1 MSDCALASLACLAG
15 LAVEWTDYAGRQQ
28 TVPPDVLRTVTTALG
43 IPCSTDGEVA
53 DSHRRLSAPATFQT
67 LPPVLTGIVG
77 EPIHIPVGLSS
88 QLAAQL
94 HLEDGRRRDVTL
106 TPRDGGAVV
115 PSVDQPGYHRVV
127 VNDREVTIAVAP
139 RRAITCDD
147 IGSTGP
153 LWGLA
158 AQVYSLRHEAGCG
171 VGDAAA
177 VAALAREAGTRGA
190 AAVALSPLHALFP
203 DDPGLYGPY
212 SPSSR
217 LFMNPLYAAPQLIGL
232 ETSDLLADPLRSAQV
247 GRLEKRQLIDWH
259 GVSQIKFHL
268 LRALFER
275 FVQLPA
281 DNTYRHDFA
290 CFRAEHGDLL
300 VTHARFETLRAVAE
314 TKDWRRWPFE
324 LRDPAGRAV
333 TEFAQTH
340 EHEIEFSI
348 FLQWVTQRSL
358 EAAQTTARS
367 TGMPIGLIADLA
379 VGLNPAGS
387 QAWSQQATMLRN
399 LSIGAPPDLFNRR
412 GQDWGIT
419 SFSSRGLIRDGFVPF
434 LATLRAA
441 LTYAGGVRIDHALG
455 LQRLWVIPQGA
466 DPSNGVYLR
475 YPLEDLL
482 NLLVLESYRHRAI
495 IIGED
500 LGTVPPG
507 FREQLDA
514 RGLLGM
520 RVLWFEQEGEAFRSP
535 NAWDRSAAAMT
546 STHDLPTVAGWWRG
560 RDITTRAAAG
570 VLGEGQDVGRLQRE
584 RAWGR
589 DTLWAAFQAASAA
602 WGPAP
607 PPDQPARV
615 IDAAVRFVGRTCSQ
629 LCLVPLE
636 DLAGMAEQPNIP
648 GTIDQHPNWRRRL
661 PRSTDRLLQTR
672 SVARRI
678 ASLTR
683 ERPRP

>member
-1 MSDCALASLACLAG
+1 MSDRALATLACLAG
-15 LAVEWTDYAGRQQ
+15 LAVEWTDYADRQQ
-28 TVPPDVLRTVTTALG
+28 TVPSDVLRTAMTALG
-43 IPCSTDGEVA
+43 IPCSTDSEVA
-53 DSHRRLSAPATFQT
+53 DSHRHLTSPATFQT
-67 LPPVLTGIVG
+67 LPPLLTAIVG
-77 EPIHIPVGLSS
+77 EPVHIPVGLSS
-88 QLAAQL
+88 ELAVQLQ
-94 HLEDGRRRDVTL
+94 LEDGRRHDVIL
-106 TPRDGGAVV
+106 TPRHCGAVV
-115 PSVDQPGYHRVV
+115 PSVDRPGYHRIVL
-127 VNDREVTIAVAP
+127 NDREVTIAVAP

-147 IGSTGP
+147 IGSTGR

-177 VAALAREAGTRGA
+177 VAALARETATRGA

-203 DDPGLYGPY
+203 DDPSQYGPY

-232 ETSDLLADPLRSAQV
+232 DISDLMADPLRSAQV
-247 GRLEKRQLIDWH
+247 GHLEKLPLIDWP
-259 GVSQIKFHL
+259 GVSQVKFHL

-275 FVQLPA
+275 FVRLPA
-281 DNTYRHDFA
+281 RSTCRHDFA
-290 CFRAEHGDLL
+290 HFRAERGDLL
-300 VTHARFETLRAVAE
+300 ATHARFEVLRAALE
-314 TKDWRRWPFE
+314 TKDWRDWPTE
-324 LRDPAGRAV
+324 LRDPTGRAV
-333 TEFAQTH
+333 AEFARTH
-340 EHEIEFSI
+340 EHDIEFHI

-358 EAAQTTARS
+358 EAAQMAARS
-367 TGMPIGLIADLA
+367 AGMPIGLIADLA
-379 VGLNPAGS
+379 VGLSPAGS
-387 QAWSQQATMLRN
+387 QAWSQQPTQLRN

-419 SFSSRGLIRDGFVPF
+419 SFSSRGLIADGFAPF

-441 LTYAGGVRIDHALG
+441 LAYAGGVRIDHALG
-455 LQRLWVIPQGA
+455 LRRLWVIPRGA
-466 DPSNGVYLR
+466 DPSDGVYLR

-482 NLLVLESYRHRAI
+482 NLLVLESHRHRAI

-500 LGTVPPG
+500 LGTVPLG

-514 RGLLGM
+514 RGLLGV

-546 STHDLPTVAGWWRG
+546 STHDLPTVAGWWQG

-570 VLGEGQDVGRLQRE
+570 MLSESQDAAGLQRE
-584 RAWGR
+584 RAKGR
-589 DTLWAAFQAASAA
+589 DKLWAAFQDASAA
-602 WGPAP
+602 RGPAP
-607 PPDQPARV
+607 PPDQPASV
-615 IDAAVRFVGRTCSQ
+615 IDAAVRFVARTRSQ

-636 DLAGMAEQPNIP
+636 DLAGMTEQPNIP

-672 SVARRI
+672 AVARRV

-683 ERPRP
+683 ERPKP

>member
-1 MSDCALASLACLAG
+1 MSDCALASLARLAG

-28 TVPPDVLRTVTTALG
+28 TVPPDVLRTATTALG
-43 IPCSTDGEVA
+43 IPCSTDEEVV
-53 DSHRRLSAPATFQT
+53 DSHRRLSSPVTFQT

-88 QLAAQL
+88 ELAAQL
-94 HLEDGRRRDVTL
+94 QLEDGHRCDVTL
-106 TPRDGGAVV
+106 TPRDRGAVV
-115 PSVDQPGYHRVV
+115 PPVDQPGYHRVIL
-127 VNDREVTIAVAP
+127 NDREITIAVAP

-147 IGSTGP
+147 MGSTGQ

-190 AAVALSPLHALFP
+190 AAIALSPLHALFP
-203 DDPGLYGPY
+203 DDPNHYGPY

-232 ETSDLLADPLRSAQV
+232 EMPDLLGAPLCSAQV
-247 GRLEKRQLIDWH
+247 GHLEKLQLIDWP
-259 GVSQIKFHL
+259 GVSKVKFHL

-281 DNTYRHDFA
+281 HSTCRHDFA
-290 CFRAEHGDLL
+290 RFRAEHGDLL
-300 VTHARFETLRAVAE
+300 ATHARFEALRAASQ
-314 TKDWRRWPFE
+314 TKDWRDWPLE
-324 LRDPAGRAV
+324 LRNPAGPAV
-333 TEFAQTH
+333 AEFARTH
-340 EHEIEFSI
+340 EYDIEFRI

-358 EAAQTTARS
+358 ETAQTAARS
-367 TGMPIGLIADLA
+367 AGMPIGLIADLA

-399 LSIGAPPDLFNRR
+399 LSVGAPPDLFNRR

-419 SFSSRGLIRDGFVPF
+419 SFSSRGLITDGFVPF

-441 LTYAGGVRIDHALG
+441 LAYAGGVRIDHALG
-455 LQRLWVIPQGA
+455 LRRLWVIPQGA

-475 YPLEDLL
+475 YPFEDLL

-507 FREQLDA
+507 FREQLEA

-570 VLGEGQDVGRLQRE
+570 VLGESQDAAGLQRE
-584 RAWGR
+584 RAR
-589 DTLWAAFQAASAA
+589 DRDALWAAFQAASVAR
-602 WGPAP
+602 GPAP
-607 PPDQPARV
+607 PPDHPAGV
-615 IDAAVRFVGRTCSQ
+615 IDAAVRFVARTRSQ
-629 LCLVPLE
+629 LCLLPLE
-636 DLAGMAEQPNIP
+636 DLAGMADQPNIP

-661 PRSTDRLLQTR
+661 PRTTDRLLQTR
-672 SVARRI
+672 AVARRI
-678 ASLTR
+678 ASLAR